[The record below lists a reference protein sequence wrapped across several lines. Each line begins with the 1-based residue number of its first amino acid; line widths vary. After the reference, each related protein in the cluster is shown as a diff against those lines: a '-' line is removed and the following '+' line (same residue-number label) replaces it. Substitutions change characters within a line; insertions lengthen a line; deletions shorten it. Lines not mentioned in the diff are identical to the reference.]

1 MDHYNVV
8 SYGSD
13 AFVLLVLIGI
23 SYRIYWESRRNR
35 KQMQAQIDLLA
46 QIAAAQGV
54 STEKIAEIVAKVK
67 LETK

>member
-1 MDHYNVV
+1 MDHYLVT
-8 SYGSD
+8 YAPGGL
-13 AFVLLVLIGI
+13 VLLVLIGI
-23 SYRIYWESRRNR
+23 SYRIYWESRRNC

>member
-1 MDHYNVV
+1 MDHYVV
-8 SYGSD
+8 TYAPDGL
-13 AFVLLVLIGI
+13 VLLVLISM

-54 STEKIAEIVAKVK
+54 SKEKIAEIVANVK

>member
-1 MDHYNVV
+1 MDHYVV
-8 SYGSD
+8 TYAPDGL
-13 AFVLLVLIGI
+13 VLLVLISI

-54 STEKIAEIVAKVK
+54 SKEKIAEIVANVK